1 MTPDH
6 GSLACGLGSAWRPSL
21 RGRGCAAGRRR
32 LASSS
37 SSPSPPCASSPARWP
52 ARLLAWR
59 CACRSRLALSLA
71 LPALGGVCAS
81 RRTHAAV
88 GASRRRTGDIAAG
101 GCGAVLR
108 EQVSCQAA
116 KAGGSGRTH
125 DDAME
130 AVDEGLGGGTG
141 GLMAGLARTSA
152 KLRALES
159 SISGQHGGYSS
170 GELLAQLKHEQKAQL
185 DREVPFLVLSPPP
198 LSACFLYVFLR
209 AACISESL
217 CAICMLLCF
226 NLPIPRS
233 HQQPEVV

>member
-1 MTPDH
+1 M
-6 GSLACGLGSAWRPSL
+6 
-21 RGRGCAAGRRR
+21 AAVAARARVRRR
-32 LASSS
+32 AAAPGLVVLVAVAAVCELAGQVA
-37 SSPSPPCASSPARWP
+37 CSPARVALRVP
-52 ARLLAWR
+52 EP
-59 CACRSRLALSLA
+59 SRLALSLA

-185 DREVPFLVLSPPP
+185 DREVPFLVLSLPPP
-198 LSACFLYVFLR
+198 SLRVFSMCFCALR
-209 AACISESL
+209 A
-217 CAICMLLCF
+217 
-226 NLPIPRS
+226 
-233 HQQPEVV
+233 